1 MGILYADCVC
11 MFINVYC
18 IFHEIYYTIYS
29 SRNQYMYYYIY
40 VYDSAENS
48 CKYLFRWWIPL
59 PFDGGLLPT
68 NVVGIQWLVASFHD
82 IRHVPA
88 GLDGAP
94 VSVASVASWI
104 QTEVKC
110 IEVQQF
116 PCNPE
121 DEAGWSDLES

>member
-1 MGILYADCVC
+1 M
-11 MFINVYC
+11 N
-18 IFHEIYYTIYS
+18 
-29 SRNQYMYYYIY
+29 Y
-40 VYDSAENS
+40 VAETS
-48 CKYLFRWWIPL
+48 CKYPSDGGFRFHL
-59 PFDGGLLPT
+59 HGGLLPT